1 MGGGRGLRVE
11 RNRNVGAW
19 VKNDHLGFEIMYIYR
34 GVVPDILT
42 CNAHLLLLKGFV
54 RAGARLRHHRR

>member
-1 MGGGRGLRVE
+1 ME